1 MDIDQNDFF
10 FGHCFDFEII
20 FVIQQTPYSTNLII
34 KITIKLWAME
44 LLSDEVVHVSTS
56 TLSNKFAI
64 ILKLEP
70 N

>member
-1 MDIDQNDFF
+1 
-10 FGHCFDFEII
+10 
-20 FVIQQTPYSTNLII
+20 
-34 KITIKLWAME
+34 ME